1 MLNCDQYLMPE
12 TLDGALNALS
22 EAPSGSRIVAG
33 ATDTLPWARQGR
45 GGDVSGDAHVP
56 TLIDISR
63 ISELNGSAICDNG
76 RVRIGA
82 NVVFQQ
88 FLEDD
93 FLIEQLPGMPSCALW
108 FADDQIR
115 RQATLAGN
123 LANAS
128 PAADGVPPMIALNA
142 DLELAR
148 LENGNILRRTVPLAE
163 FITGPGKTVLDEGD
177 VITTII
183 CDSAKGFG
191 GAFEK
196 VGHRRSLVISV
207 VCAFCC
213 VKPSADRAMFEDIRL
228 ALGGIG
234 PVPVRLD
241 DVEDFLKGKPISAA
255 TIEEASTMPVD
266 RVASRTRQEYRRDVV
281 RGFIA
286 RAIRAWCTAAGIHPY
301 TNTSKVPEAH
311 RCPPT
316 FWGENFGG
324 SVV

>member
-1 MLNCDQYLMPE
+1 MLNCDTYLMPE
-12 TLDGALNALS
+12 SLDGALKSLS
-22 EAPSGSRIVAG
+22 KAPSGSRIVAG

-45 GGDVSGDAHVP
+45 AGDVAGDVYVP
-56 TLIDISR
+56 TVIDISR
-63 ISELNGSAICDNG
+63 VSELSGFSIDPGG

-88 FLEDD
+88 FLEDGL
-93 FLIEQLPGMPSCALW
+93 LIEQLPGMPSCALW

-123 LANAS
+123 MANAS
-128 PAADGVPPMIALNA
+128 PAADGAPPMIALNA
-142 DLELAR
+142 AVEMAR
-148 LENGNILRRTVPLAE
+148 LENGAISRRSLPLSN
-163 FITGPGKTVLDEGD
+163 FITGPGKTDLGEGEI
-177 VITTII
+177 ITAIT
-183 CDSAKGFG
+183 CDSAKGYG

-213 VKPSADRAMFEDIRL
+213 VKPSLDGATFDDIRL

-241 DVEDFLKGKPISAA
+241 DVEDFLKGKPISALI
-255 TIEEASTMPVD
+255 IEQAAAMPVD

-281 RGFIA
+281 QGFVA
-286 RAIRAWCTAAGIHPY
+286 RAIRDALADIGVMIEEATEKGAA
-301 TNTSKVPEAH
+301 
-311 RCPPT
+311 
-316 FWGENFGG
+316 
-324 SVV
+324 

>member
-1 MLNCDQYLMPE
+1 MLICDTYLMPE
-12 TLDGALNALS
+12 TLDGALQSLS
-22 EAPSGSRIVAG
+22 DAPSGSRIVAG

-45 GGDVSGDAHVP
+45 AGDVAGDVRVP
-56 TLIDISR
+56 TVIDISR
-63 ISELNGSAICDNG
+63 VPELSGFSIDPDG

-88 FLEDD
+88 FLEDG
-93 FLIEQLPGMPSCALW
+93 FLVEQLPGMPSCALW

-142 DLELAR
+142 SVEMAR
-148 LENGNILRRTVPLAE
+148 LDSGAVSRRSLPLSD
-163 FITGPGKTVLDEGD
+163 FIAGPGKTGLGENEI
-177 VITTII
+177 ITAIT
-183 CDSAKGFG
+183 CDSAKGYG

-196 VGHRRSLVISV
+196 VGQRRSLVISV

-213 VKPSADRAMFEDIRL
+213 VKPSADGSTFDDVRL

-241 DVEDFLKGKPISAA
+241 DVEDFLKGKPICAQIIEQAA
-255 TIEEASTMPVD
+255 VMPVD
-266 RVASRTRQEYRRDVV
+266 RVASRTRQDYRRDVV
-281 RGFIA
+281 QGFVA
-286 RAIRAWCTAAGIHPY
+286 RAIRDALADIGIMIEESEEKGAA
-301 TNTSKVPEAH
+301 
-311 RCPPT
+311 
-316 FWGENFGG
+316 
-324 SVV
+324 

>member
-1 MLNCDQYLMPE
+1 MLNCDTYLMPDS
-12 TLDGALNALS
+12 LDGALTALS
-22 EAPSGSRIVAG
+22 KAPPGSRIVAG

-45 GGDVSGDAHVP
+45 AGDVAGDVHVP
-56 TLIDISR
+56 TVIDISR
-63 ISELNGSAICDNG
+63 VSEMSGFSVDPDG

-93 FLIEQLPGMPSCALW
+93 LLIEQLPGMPSCALW

-115 RQATLAGN
+115 RQATLVGN
-123 LANAS
+123 MANAS
-128 PAADGVPPMIALNA
+128 PAADGAPPMIALNA
-142 DLELAR
+142 TVEMAR
-148 LENGNILRRTVPLAE
+148 LDNEAISRRSLPLSE
-163 FITGPGKTVLDEGD
+163 FITGPGKTVLGEGEI
-177 VITTII
+177 ITAIT
-183 CDSAKGFG
+183 CDSAKGYG

-213 VKPSADRAMFEDIRL
+213 VKPSTDGATFDDIRL

-234 PVPVRLD
+234 PVPVRLE

-255 TIEEASTMPVD
+255 IIEQAAAMPVH

-281 RGFIA
+281 QGFVS
-286 RAIRAWCTAAGIHPY
+286 RAIRDALADTGIKIEEEIEKGAA
-301 TNTSKVPEAH
+301 
-311 RCPPT
+311 
-316 FWGENFGG
+316 
-324 SVV
+324 